1 VLYGV
6 ASLLGV
12 AVAVKE
18 MGTMVDALKF
28 EGQGEFVLAQLRS
41 RLDSILWP

>member
-1 VLYGV
+1 MLYGV
-6 ASLLGV
+6 ASLLDV

-18 MGTMVDALKF
+18 MGTVADALKF

-41 RLDSILWP
+41 RLDCILWP